1 MTPDQ
6 FSQLMDLLEQM
17 VNKQYTLTG
26 AADWE
31 LLVLLGG
38 MLTAAIA
45 AMWIDL
51 KGTIKDNRGEL
62 REELLKHVVNDE
74 RDHERIWSAMKDC
87 QSDCCPREKK

>member
-6 FSQLMDLLEQM
+6 FAQLMDLLEKM
-17 VNKQYTLTG
+17 VSKQYTLTG

-31 LLVLLGG
+31 ILVILGG
-38 MLTAAIA
+38 MLAAAIA
-45 AMWIDL
+45 AMWVDL

-62 REELLKHVVNDE
+62 RDELMKHMVNDE
-74 RDHERIWSAMKDC
+74 RDHEKIWMAMKDC